1 MQHQFPLRPCAGV
14 VTGGLERRCLTHRK
28 ATAQSGEAKA
38 VARGHCTTTHTLTD
52 SLQLRAMCALGTQA
66 QSLFCRSSSAMLV
79 LLPHVVTQLK
89 DNLAHA
95 SVQGQATLVSV
106 DLGSTRT
113 PGSPRLPVSKAT
125 WLAQRSQ
132 IEGLRQSRVD

>member
-1 MQHQFPLRPCAGV
+1 
-14 VTGGLERRCLTHRK
+14 
-28 ATAQSGEAKA
+28 
-38 VARGHCTTTHTLTD
+38 
-52 SLQLRAMCALGTQA
+52 
-66 QSLFCRSSSAMLV
+66 MLV